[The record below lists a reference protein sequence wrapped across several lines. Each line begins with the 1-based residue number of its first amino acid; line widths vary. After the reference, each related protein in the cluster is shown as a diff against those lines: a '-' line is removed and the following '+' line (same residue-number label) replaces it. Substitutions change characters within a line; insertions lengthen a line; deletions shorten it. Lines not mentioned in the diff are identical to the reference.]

1 MISSPPPIVLTFG
14 IADPTGATGIQ
25 ADLAT
30 FASMGCHGVSVLT
43 GYAVRDSRDCL
54 GVTAVDPEHV
64 AAQAR
69 MLLEDM
75 PVAAFKIGATVRA
88 EIASAIAEVVADY
101 DTLPLILHPDLGR
114 DANGHMLAD
123 EHLCAAIG
131 ELLVPQ
137 SSIVVADAFLARQ
150 LASYEGLGAGFAADF
165 IDEELIEEA
174 MLSEERLA
182 ERVSDRLAQRSAEQR
197 DGWPST
203 AAMPAGA
210 GLDDPMGADAA
221 TADAVARII
230 DAGAEFVLLSAAHG
244 SDYAHT
250 VFSERGRI
258 GHHRFAG
265 AAPMMG
271 PWHGV
276 AGRNSRDIGQ
286 GGSST
291 AVAEGRVSFAR
302 SQPGS
307 GIGFSDTLAAAVAA
321 LLALGHTAPDAIA
334 EAQRYLAQAMRH
346 GFRPGMGAWIPHR
359 YFWSRGP
366 GAPGLRPHAGN
377 DGDDEGNADLA
388 APPAEVES
396 TEEAS
401 DTPTHPAS
409 GEIIIA
415 ERRVA
420 PIDAW
425 SMQGSRH

>member
-75 PVAAFKIGATVRA
+75 PVAAFKIGATVSA
-88 EIASAIAEVVADY
+88 ETASAIAEVVADY

-123 EHLCAAIG
+123 DHLCAAIG

-137 SSIVVADAFLARQ
+137 SSIVVADAALVRQ
-150 LASYEGLGAGFAADF
+150 LASYEGLGGGFVMDF
-165 IDEELIEEA
+165 GDEPFDEDD
-174 MLSEERLA
+174 MLDEDRLTERLA
-182 ERVSDRLAQRSAEQR
+182 KRFAQQRAE
-197 DGWPST
+197 WPAEAS
-203 AAMPAGA
+203 MPVGA
-210 GLDDPMGADAA
+210 GLDDPTGDDAA
-221 TADAVARII
+221 TAAAVARII
-230 DAGAEFVLLSAAHG
+230 DAGAEFLLLSMAHG

-250 VFSERGRI
+250 IFSERGRI

-271 PWHGV
+271 PWQGN
-276 AGRNSRDIGQ
+276 ASRPRRDASESGD
-286 GGSST
+286 
-291 AVAEGRVSFAR
+291 AR
-302 SQPGS
+302 HTFTRPQLGS
-307 GIGFSDTLAAAVAA
+307 GVGFSDTLAAAVAA
-321 LLALGHTAPDAIA
+321 LLAIGHTAPDAIA

-346 GFRPGMGAWIPHR
+346 GFRPGMGAWMPHR

-366 GAPGLRPHAGN
+366 GAPGLRAHAGN

-388 APPAEVES
+388 APVPA
-396 TEEAS
+396 
-401 DTPTHPAS
+401 DTDGTAAQAPNAG

-415 ERRVA
+415 ERRMA